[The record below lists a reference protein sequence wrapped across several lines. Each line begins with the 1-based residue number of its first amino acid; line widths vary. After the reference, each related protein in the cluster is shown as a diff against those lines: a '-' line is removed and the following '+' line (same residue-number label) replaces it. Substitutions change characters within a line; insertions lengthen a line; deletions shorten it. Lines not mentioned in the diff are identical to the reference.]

1 MLQTLVSVK
10 RKVSISLCCLSVQ
23 FSLDLFKT
31 KLKTINTELCIA
43 PKFLQFLFLTYWFRK
58 YYWISHWLKKWQ
70 HTFSYFSFSLAAFCS
85 YGCLSLA
92 DCSDHISPNF
102 FAVSPMDKPGCSLLI
117 FGRCSEQNRKKA
129 DLKGKNRVVITWM
142 KKGGEANSVGFKRHL
157 RRPFRSVGIFFLSL
171 LVTFR
176 RDIIFHLP
184 VVASFVTFCHV
195 FEFGLFLGRH
205 GL

>member
-1 MLQTLVSVK
+1 MQQSTSATNIGFSPK
-10 RKVSISLCCLSVQ
+10 RKVSVSLCCLSIQ

-31 KLKTINTELCIA
+31 KLITKLCVYS
-43 PKFLQFLFLTYWFRK
+43 FYLFLSYSFRK
-58 YYWISHWLKKWQ
+58 YLLYFKLAWKKLRQ

-129 DLKGKNRVVITWM
+129 DLKGRNR
-142 KKGGEANSVGFKRHL
+142 
-157 RRPFRSVGIFFLSL
+157 
-171 LVTFR
+171 
-176 RDIIFHLP
+176 
-184 VVASFVTFCHV
+184 
-195 FEFGLFLGRH
+195 GLIH
-205 GL
+205 